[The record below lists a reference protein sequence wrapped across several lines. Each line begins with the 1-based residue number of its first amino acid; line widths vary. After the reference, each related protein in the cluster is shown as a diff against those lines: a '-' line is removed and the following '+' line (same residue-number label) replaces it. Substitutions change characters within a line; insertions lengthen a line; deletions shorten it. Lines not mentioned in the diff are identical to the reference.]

1 MYRDGVLAS
10 TSKGIRHELL
20 APKLPE
26 RLSRVTLAAH
36 CSYERE
42 ARLATDVMLRPK
54 HPRAELFVGGHLEAA
69 KALVQFPSGP
79 GIDLIDIKNTAGRT
93 PLGEAEL
100 AGWDEGA
107 KWFVEVMK
115 LEDSTVEE
123 DANAKSE
130 DVGDEDDEYS
140 GGDIQV
146 EIEDADGGIARMSI
160 SSEATKKA
168 STLS

>member
-1 MYRDGVLAS
+1 M
-10 TSKGIRHELL
+10 IF
-20 APKLPE
+20 
-26 RLSRVTLAAH
+26 
-36 CSYERE
+36 SYSN
-42 ARLATDVMLRPK
+42 K
-54 HPRAELFVGGHLEAA
+54 RA
-69 KALVQFPSGP
+69 
-79 GIDLIDIKNTAGRT
+79 DLIDIKNIAGRT

-123 DANAKSE
+123 EANVKSDA
-130 DVGDEDDEYS
+130 GDDDEEFS

-160 SSEATKKA
+160 SSEAAKKA
-168 STLS
+168 STS